1 MLIKPKKL
9 NPGDRVAT
17 VSPSWGGAGELELR
31 WRYEQGVKRLEEV
44 FGLEVVPMPNSLKG
58 ADYLYQNPQARAEDL
73 MTAFKDESIKGII
86 ANIGGDD
93 SIRLLPYIEFNV
105 IRENPKIFMG
115 YSDVTISHLFC
126 LKAGI
131 SSFYGPAI
139 LTDFAENVEMDP
151 YTVEMVYRTLFSNE
165 VIGEIQP
172 ANKWTSER
180 LEWVES
186 NKNQRRT
193 MNENTGYELLQGT
206 GVVQGRLIGG
216 MLALKYAVLK
226 ESSLTKIIVSGAA
239 ASIRYNTDPNS
250 IYNNQNPNFNRI
262 REIMNAFNDPDLPVE
277 ERKKLSREWTLMS
290 FYKEENLAKAYEK
303 PSSAKT
309 VGERLDYFRKVD
321 CQSYDV
327 TEQIKQVTIPAYVCS
342 GLHDAQCPYRFGVEI
357 ADLIPNATL
366 TTFEQSNH
374 YPFWEEEQTFNE
386 FVKLTAETKQYS
398 KKVSN

>member
-216 MLALKYAVLK
+216 CMEVLEFAKGTELWPESKYW
-226 ESSLTKIIVSGAA
+226 E
-239 ASIRYNTDPNS
+239 NS
-250 IYNNQNPNFNRI
+250 ILFFETSEDKPEPNLIKYWLRNYAAQGILQKANGIIFGKPQDEKYYEEYKEVI
-262 REIMNAFNDPDLPVE
+262 LKVMKEFDLEDLPILYNLNFGHTE
-277 ERKKLSREWTLMS
+277 PKFILPYGAMAEINCNKKTFTIL
-290 FYKEENLAKAYEK
+290 EN
-303 PSSAKT
+303 
-309 VGERLDYFRKVD
+309 
-321 CQSYDV
+321 
-327 TEQIKQVTIPAYVCS
+327 
-342 GLHDAQCPYRFGVEI
+342 GVE
-357 ADLIPNATL
+357 
-366 TTFEQSNH
+366 
-374 YPFWEEEQTFNE
+374 
-386 FVKLTAETKQYS
+386 
-398 KKVSN
+398 